1 MKSSWDGLR
10 RSFIER
16 THALNDALSRTA
28 IADGDDARATR
39 ASASSDDDGTTT
51 RDDDDEGRRATTPGA
66 LLKRALRRGTKRAT
80 PTRET
85 GRYADADDA
94 AEDATRRRTT
104 TATVTRGTTRGTTA
118 NRVFVAM
125 RVIGGDGA
133 CRGRRAQTMS
143 RSTRTRAPVWNT
155 TRDLR
160 CEARFGDAL
169 CVDLYAG
176 DGARGVERATL
187 IARGQV
193 SVQHAL
199 ANEGAEVAV
208 PMYDKLERATS
219 PATVHVALRTRD
231 LAETRASKRIFYVR
245 HGESKWNEAQRDIN
259 IANMMRFDHPL
270 TLFGVQQAQ
279 ALGGRAAVAC
289 SQAQAGV
296 LVHAN
301 VTSTSPPTMS
311 PPSSPSSPKSRS
323 PSLMVA
329 ENEGSELCESY
340 GRCTTCYVSPL
351 TRAVQTACFMLQSH
365 PLTAQG
371 VMRQVCLQSIREIKG
386 VGGLDTVGIEQGDGV
401 LDRAKK
407 KLAEI
412 VNDQAA
418 SRLGAGM
425 AFDPNDAIGQWWTS
439 ETDSDNAQDVE
450 ARIYDFLET
459 MRLHDADDAVIVVGH
474 SLFLQQL
481 VAKIIPKADDG
492 AGISGSGAT
501 RVSPDPFDAFKASK
515 DPFTPAA
522 ATTSSDPF
530 AVPQRSTVGPDDI
543 PFVPSTLAAAPKAAR
558 IENSHNKGKVF
569 EKLINQKLCN
579 AGCVALDVTFD
590 AYGRATLENA
600 SLLFGSKFV

>member
-1 MKSSWDGLR
+1 MRSWDGLR
-10 RSFIER
+10 RSFVER
-16 THALNDALSRTA
+16 ARSLNDALSRRA
-28 IADGDDARATR
+28 NGDDA
-39 ASASSDDDGTTT
+39 SDDDDDATTTTTTT
-51 RDDDDEGRRATTPGA
+51 RTTTPGT
-66 LLKRALRRGTKRAT
+66 LLKRALRRRARGVAT
-80 PTRET
+80 PR
-85 GRYADADDA
+85 ADDDDDDD
-94 AEDATRRRTT
+94 DATRTT
-104 TATVTRGTTRGTTA
+104 TTTCEVTRATTTTTA
-118 NRVFVAM
+118 NRVFVVA
-125 RVIGGDGA
+125 RVIGGDGR
-133 CRGRRAQTMS
+133 CRGRRARTTS
-143 RSTRTRAPVWNT
+143 RSTKTRTMVWNA

-176 DGARGVERATL
+176 DGARGTERATL
-187 IARGQV
+187 VARGV
-193 SVQHAL
+193 ISAQHAL
-199 ANEGAEVAV
+199 ASEGAEVAV
-208 PMYDKLERATS
+208 PMYDRLERATS
-219 PATVHVALRTRD
+219 PATVYVALRTRD
-231 LAETRASKRIFYVR
+231 VAEMRAAKRIFYVR

-270 TLFGVQQAQ
+270 TLVGVQQAQ

-289 SQAQAGV
+289 SHAQAGV

-311 PPSSPSSPKSRS
+311 PPSSPSSPKCRS
-323 PSLMVA
+323 PPLFA

-351 TRAVQTACFMLQSH
+351 TRAVQTACFLLQSH
-365 PLTAQG
+365 PSTARG
-371 VMRQVCLQSIREIKG
+371 MMRQVCLQSIREIKG

-492 AGISGSGAT
+492 ADISGSDAT
-501 RVSPDPFDAFKASK
+501 LIPPDPLDALKALN
-515 DPFTPAA
+515 DPFTPAPA
-522 ATTSSDPF
+522 PTSGDPF

-543 PFVPSTLAAAPKAAR
+543 PFVPSTMAAAPKAAR
-558 IENSHNKGKVF
+558 IESCHNKGKVF

-590 AYGRATLENA
+590 AYGRATLKNA